1 MFKIR
6 HKLLL
11 LVFASFLLLILAN
24 GCGKPP
30 ECKADADCG
39 KRTCSTA
46 SCIDNQCKYN
56 TVQNCCGNKI
66 KDSIENGKP
75 GNSCTCPSDYGECTG
90 KAKIEAG
97 GRTYDAQ
104 YVQNFCENDECIL
117 GVPPGDVRPVT
128 LLDEREF
135 GLFTLETTV
144 TYNEPF
150 DVNKDSFAFRI
161 SLKDDKEG
169 IVLPVKL
176 NKILLKNGEILF
188 GEKEANLAL
197 GKVSDTVTVNVPL
210 DYHLEQFEEAGSL
223 TYQLNYEYIR
233 KVRDERLQNGSYSYK
248 DELVRDDYQKRF
260 TTKITFVKSGAAT

>member
-1 MFKIR
+1 MFKIK

-24 GCGKPP
+24 GCGKPA

-39 KRTCSTA
+39 KRTCSAA
-46 SCIDNQCKYN
+46 SCVDNQCKYN
-56 TVQNCCGNKI
+56 TVSNCCGNKI
-66 KDSIENGKP
+66 KESIESGKE
-75 GNSCTCPSDYGECTG
+75 GNSCTCPTDYGECTG

-97 GRTYDAQ
+97 SRTYDAE
-104 YVQNFCENDECIL
+104 YVQYSCKNDECVL
-117 GVPPGDVRPVT
+117 GVLPEDIRPVT

-144 TYNEPF
+144 TYNEPL
-150 DVNKDSFAFRI
+150 DAAKDTFAFRI
-161 SLKDDKEG
+161 SLKDGKEG
-169 IVLPVKL
+169 IVLPVNL

-188 GEKEANLAL
+188 GEKEVNLAL
-197 GKVSDTVTVNVPL
+197 EKVGDTVTVNVPL
-210 DYHLEQFEEAGSL
+210 DYHLGQAEEVGGI
-223 TYQLNYEYIR
+223 TYQMNYEYTQ
-233 KVRDERLQNGSYSYK
+233 KVKDERLQNGSYSYK